1 MTTLSN
7 TTANTAANKSCA
19 ACKGCVSQASILAAS
34 DTPVRLLKPLGL
46 AQDGFQVARFDPLC
60 ADEFQSVQQAEYASC
75 KPGKNAKNK
84 LARKTRWGAYIRNT
98 FSWQDRST
106 YSLPKE
112 LNPEE
117 GGAIREFKQLN
128 DAFLHHP
135 VTEKLLRTV
144 FHAWGF
150 EKSSEEQLYQVQL
163 SAIRYEPTIEAPAWP
178 SPVAPHQDLVDGA
191 IAVLHR
197 TENIVG
203 GLSRIYDLDKRPLVQ
218 MDLRIGDI
226 LFVRDAEVLH
236 QVTPLM
242 LEPGENWS
250 AGKPAYRD
258 VLLIRF
264 QPVGR

>member
-1 MTTLSN
+1 MM
-7 TTANTAANKSCA
+7 NKNHTSMRDHCGNNA
-19 ACKGCVSQASILAAS
+19 LGCGGCQKGTPILVPS
-34 DTPVRLLKPLGL
+34 DTAVRLLSPVSL
-46 AQDGFQVARFDPLC
+46 AKDGFEVAHLD
-60 ADEFQSVQQAEYASC
+60 AISDTDFQAIQQAEYATC
-75 KPGKNAKNK
+75 KPGENTQNK
-84 LARKTRWGAYIRNT
+84 LARKTRWGAFSCDE
-98 FSWQDRST
+98 FSWQDRGT
-106 YSLPKE
+106 YSLPAE

-117 GGAIREFKQLN
+117 AGAVRRFEQL
-128 DAFLHHP
+128 DEDFLRHP
-135 VTEKLLRTV
+135 VTEKLFRSV
-144 FHAWGF
+144 FHNWGF
-150 EKSSEEQLYQVQL
+150 EKSSHEQLYQVQL

-178 SPVAPHQDLVDGA
+178 SPVAPHQDMVDGA

-203 GLSRIYDLDKRPLVQ
+203 GLSRIYDLDKRPMVQ
-218 MDLRIGDI
+218 MDLRVGDI

-258 VLLIRF
+258 VLLVRF

>member
-1 MTTLSN
+1 MSKPT
-7 TTANTAANKSCA
+7 
-19 ACKGCVSQASILAAS
+19 ILAPS
-34 DTPVRLLKPLGL
+34 DTPVRLLKPIEL
-46 AQDGFQVARFDPLC
+46 AKDGFQVAHFD
-60 ADEFQSVQQAEYASC
+60 AISGDKFQSIQQAEYASC

-84 LARKTRWGAYIRNT
+84 LARKTRWGAYIRDT

-106 YSLPKE
+106 YSLSAE

-117 GGAIREFKQLN
+117 GGAIRQFEQLDN
-128 DAFLHHP
+128 AFLHHP

-144 FHAWGF
+144 FHAWDF

-163 SAIRYEPTIEAPAWP
+163 SAIRYEPTIETPAWP

-203 GLSRIYDLDKRPLVQ
+203 GLSRIYGLDKSPLVQ

>member
-1 MTTLSN
+1 MTTHSQITKTAECSNCKSGCSPCQSQTGFLSP
-7 TTANTAANKSCA
+7 
-19 ACKGCVSQASILAAS
+19 S
-34 DTPVRLLKPLGL
+34 DTAIRMLSPVTL
-46 AQDGFQVARFDPLC
+46 AKDGFEVANLQ
-60 ADEFQSVQQAEYASC
+60 ALTGEEFQKVQQQEYASC
-75 KPGKNAKNK
+75 KPGENTQNK
-84 LARKTRWGAYIRNT
+84 LARKTRWGAYSCDAFT
-98 FSWQDRST
+98 WHDRGT
-106 YSLPKE
+106 YSLPAD

-117 GGAIREFKQLN
+117 AGAIRRFEQL
-128 DAFLHHP
+128 DEAFLRHP
-135 VTEKLLRTV
+135 VTEELFRSV
-144 FHAWGF
+144 FHNWGF
-150 EKSSEEQLYQVQL
+150 EKSSYEQLYQVQL

-178 SPVAPHQDLVDGA
+178 SPVAPHQDMVDGA

-218 MDLRIGDI
+218 MDLRMGDI

-250 AGKPAYRD
+250 AGKHAYRD